1 MPLIVLGFLE
11 IFCTKPIDH
20 VILATVGSTQVTSYN
35 FIDSYSNRLLN
46 TQLQDSKHERDR
58 HLNELIRTKLFAEAA
73 RNENTGLDSSEKSM
87 IQLEK
92 EKALREALY
101 NQIIGSQLSPISD
114 SLARLYFQWQHTE
127 VHLKHLFHKNKAILD
142 SIKSRLIYNP
152 ELFDTFAVNLFKNNK
167 LKNSGGDLGWIS
179 YNTLDPA
186 LEQVA
191 FAIPIGKISNPVRS
205 SYGWHIILK
214 VNEKRQMI
222 ISEDDYQIQ
231 KTAITQLVSNKQ
243 KRILADEYVNNLMTS
258 GISINDSLVI
268 KTLSDIHWI
277 ITQKGEKL
285 SEMLSIADGEI
296 INNII
301 LELKLN
307 RDLILAHFPDG
318 RFTIND
324 LLSGLRNSKP
334 KVFFNDPTQSF
345 YIALRDK
352 ILTTEAIKKGL
363 KQDITVQL
371 KTKDAEDRY
380 LARGYLLSLT
390 KKSETPHFSSTALKD
405 ITKKLQSEI
414 PITIYQNHLN
424 QLFIEKNIISNL

>member
-11 IFCTKPIDH
+11 IFCAKPIDP

-35 FIDSYSNRLLN
+35 FIDSYSNRLIN

-73 RNENTGLDSSEKSM
+73 RNEKTVLDSSEKSM

-101 NQIIGSQLSPISD
+101 NQIIGSQSSRISD
-114 SLARLYFQWQHTE
+114 SLARLHFKWQHTE
-127 VHLKHLFHKNKAILD
+127 IHIKHLFHKNKAILD
-142 SIKSRLIYNP
+142 SIKNRLIYNP

-231 KTAITQLVSNKQ
+231 KASITQLVSDKQ

-258 GISINDSLVI
+258 GISINNSLVI
-268 KTLSDIHWI
+268 KTLSDIHWV
-277 ITQKGEKL
+277 ITQKGEQL
-285 SEMLSIADGEI
+285 SEMLPIADGEI
-296 INNII
+296 IKNII

-307 RDLILAHFPDG
+307 QDLVLAHFPEG

-352 ILTTEAIKKGL
+352 ILTTEAITKGL
-363 KQDITVQL
+363 EKNIIVQL

-390 KKSETPHFSSTALKD
+390 KKSGTPHFSSTVLKD

-414 PITIYQNHLN
+414 PIIIYDEHMNS
-424 QLFIEKNIISNL
+424 LFSG

>member
-11 IFCTKPIDH
+11 IFCAKPIDP

-35 FIDSYSNRLLN
+35 FIDSYSNRLIN
-46 TQLQDSKHERDR
+46 TQLQDSKYERDR

-73 RNENTGLDSSEKSM
+73 RNEKTALDSSEKSM

-101 NQIIGSQLSPISD
+101 NQIIGSQSSPISD
-114 SLARLYFQWQHTE
+114 SLARLYFQWQHAE

-142 SIKSRLIYNP
+142 SIKNRLIYNP
-152 ELFDTFAVNLFKNNK
+152 ELFDTFAVNLFINNK

-231 KTAITQLVSNKQ
+231 KTAITQSVSNKQ

-258 GISINDSLVI
+258 GISINNSIVI
-268 KTLSDIHWI
+268 KTLSDIHWV
-277 ITQKGEKL
+277 ITQKGEQL
-285 SEMLSIADGEI
+285 SEMLPIADGEI
-296 INNII
+296 IKNII

-307 RDLILAHFPDG
+307 QDLVLAHFPEG